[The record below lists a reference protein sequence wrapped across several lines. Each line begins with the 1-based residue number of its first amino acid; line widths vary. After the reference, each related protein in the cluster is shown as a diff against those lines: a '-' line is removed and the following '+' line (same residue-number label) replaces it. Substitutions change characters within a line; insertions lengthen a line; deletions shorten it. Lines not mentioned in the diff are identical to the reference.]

1 MDRESEANRL
11 KIRVLSN
18 PLITDVVVKLFL
30 CSEFFECEVS
40 EGCSLIEEVRAVR

>member
-18 PLITDVVVKLFL
+18 PLITDVVVKLLL
-30 CSEFFECEVS
+30 CSKFFECEVS
-40 EGCSLIEEVRAVR
+40 EGSSLIEEVRAVL